1 MNDKERRRYFRID
14 DTVELKT
21 NPVPANQL
29 EDKLNNFWTNQHEFS
44 IRNEFNHELD
54 QHAADLIDIERKY
67 PAIAR
72 YLTVL
77 QKQVDLL
84 SKQLLPDDTE
94 SLGEQS
100 QHDVNISAQGI
111 CFISSE
117 PIATGEVVEINLQL
131 LPKKHRIVVFAK
143 VIRCDKVDEF
153 QYKLTVDFEH
163 IHEADREILIKHI
176 HGQQLKSLGAA
187 RFDADNKDD

>member
-1 MNDKERRRYFRID
+1 MTDKERRRFFRID
-14 DTVELKT
+14 DTVEIKT
-21 NPVPANQL
+21 ETIPADQL
-29 EDKLNNFWTNQHEFS
+29 DERLNDFWTNQHEFS

-54 QHAADLIDIERKY
+54 QHASDFIAIEQQH

-72 YLTVL
+72 YLKTL

-84 SKQLLPDDTE
+84 SEKILPDDKLNGSHE
-94 SLGEQS
+94 R
-100 QHDVNISAQGI
+100 DVNISAQGI
-111 CFISSE
+111 SFLSTVAIS
-117 PIATGEVVEINLQL
+117 TGEVVEISLQL
-131 LPKKHRIVVFAK
+131 FPKKQRIVVFSK
-143 VIRCDKVDEF
+143 VISCENIGDF

-187 RFDADNKDD
+187 RFDADNET